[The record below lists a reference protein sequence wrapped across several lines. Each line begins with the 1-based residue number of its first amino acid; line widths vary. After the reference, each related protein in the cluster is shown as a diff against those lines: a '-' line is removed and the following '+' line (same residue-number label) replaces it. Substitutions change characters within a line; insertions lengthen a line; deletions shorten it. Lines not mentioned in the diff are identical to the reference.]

1 MSAWTRLKIWGRQWR
16 HFLRANPRLYFFYRI
31 GVGVVGT
38 TMLIGGII
46 AIPYPGPGWA
56 LVFLALGVL
65 ASEFEW
71 ARKLLRFARS
81 KYDAFMAWMK
91 KQHWVVQGLFGLG
104 TCAVVIGTLWLVNA
118 FGIVAAWFGI
128 HASWISSPLL

>member
-1 MSAWTRLKIWGRQWR
+1 MSAWTRLKIWGREWR
-16 HFLRANPRLYFFYRI
+16 HFLRAHRRLYFFYRI

-38 TMLIGGII
+38 AMLIGGII

-81 KYDAFMAWMK
+81 KYDAFMGWMK
-91 KQHWVVQGLFGLG
+91 KQHGAVQGLFALG
-104 TCAVVIGTLWLVNA
+104 TCAVVIVTLWLVNA
-118 FGIVAAWFGI
+118 FGIVASWFGI
-128 HASWISSPLL
+128 HASWISSPLF